1 MITVSDKYKES
12 LASGNRNF
20 QVNSTLTLTDGTQL
34 AITNACLWSGGFT
47 IEDAVTDESSFQ
59 VGGAIINQCTIILN
73 NIYDDYTKYD
83 FYGAT
88 LDARVGLQFD
98 DGTTE
103 YMRKGMYVVAD
114 TEFNSS
120 LITLTCYD
128 YMYLF
133 DKSFDINVEF
143 PITTK
148 ELVNKMCS
156 KCGITLAT
164 LDFPHSS
171 YELQEPSEIED
182 TTYRTILMWICQI
195 CGCFARFNTYGE
207 LEIKWFNQSALENPS
222 EHQNEIHSI
231 QSSFEKELSTDD
243 VVITG
248 VQITEVLSDGESGDA
263 KTYLSGTDDY
273 VVSIENNDFLY
284 DGLGEE
290 VATWLGNQLIG
301 LQFRSGQIT
310 HLSDP
315 TIEAGDVAIFTDE
328 KSNEYKLIVSGTT
341 YTLNNSQV
349 TRSSAETPVR
359 NSSHRYSNETRNYV
373 KARAEIKREKTE
385 REKALESLSNRIDN
399 APGFYTTEETDTAG
413 GKIYYIHNK
422 PTLTES
428 SMAWKMTAE
437 AFSVSTNKDSAGDF
451 IWSAGMTVNGDVIT
465 RILDAVGV
473 SASWINTGALT
484 IKDDDGNI
492 LFEADVDKKTVAISG
507 ASVSVSGVPVD
518 EAIEKAKEEAQEF
531 SDSKLSEYAGTVSS
545 NLEKLQKQVDG
556 QIETFYYDYE
566 PTLNNIPASEWTTET
581 KRKVHEGDLFYWKS
595 KGFAYRF
602 FYDDSVSDW
611 KWVLVQD
618 TDITKALETA
628 NKAQETADGKMRVF
642 VEQPVPPYNVGD
654 LWSKDGGDI
663 LTCVVT
669 RVKDS
674 IFLESDWEKKNN
686 YADTDQ
692 LDEVKEN
699 TIYGVTVLYA
709 QSDSKDT
716 APTSGWSEI
725 APDWVDGK
733 YMWQKTHTVYG
744 DGSAT
749 DSEPVCISGA
759 RGAVGLQGI
768 QGEKGDQGIQGE
780 KGEKGEKGED
790 GKDGT
795 SGKTSYFHIK
805 YSSVENPT
813 SASQMTET
821 PSTYI
826 GTYVDFTE
834 ADSANP
840 SKYTWSRFQ
849 GLQGEDGQ
857 QGIPGTNGE
866 NGKTTYLHI
875 KYSNDG
881 GKTFTPNSGETVGTY
896 IGTCTD
902 FTQTDPTDVSSYT
915 WAKIKGET
923 GDKGDTGAA
932 GKDGKQLYA
941 TCSSAKAT
949 VAKVATITP
958 TTSITLYV
966 GMSIS
971 VTFTNENT
979 ATNPTLNVNST
990 GAKPIYAFGSSLQ
1003 KVYYWK
1009 AKATVQFVYNGTA
1022 WVMSND
1028 NAMSLA
1034 AQWAHD
1040 NDATYIDGSRI
1051 YASSIKAEQI
1061 DTENLFAQN
1070 IEATNMHLSGDSSID
1085 GIITAKAMTLGDGD
1099 KCVIKWG
1106 EDAIKFDD
1114 GTVAEIGYRGGANQ
1128 PHNAMYIGVEN
1139 VSLVAGVS
1147 NDTGTAYTSYSGITA
1162 DANGEVWIDGDNGI
1176 YLNKTNWDDHLSSFN
1191 DLKTKQGKYDWSTFD
1206 TENTSDTWVPVM
1218 NGSIVNHRVIPSDA
1232 FKAQSNGIFRK
1243 YGKVVVANFYGTST
1257 SSLPWVPEGWAPTA
1271 DVSIPVTVMYNS
1283 NPYMGYLQIHTGR
1296 WMECKYYDYGSGK
1309 GTPASG
1315 SKIYGVATWIIA

>member
-990 GAKPIYAFGSSLQ
+990 GAKPIYAFGSALQ

-1022 WVMSND
+1022 WVMNND

-1176 YLNKTNWDDHLSSFN
+1176 YLNKTNWDTFKSQH
-1191 DLKTKQGKYDWSTFD
+1191 GYDWSTFG

-1218 NGSIVNHRVIPSDA
+1218 NGSVVNHRVIPSDA

-1271 DVSIPVTVMYNS
+1271 DVSIPVTVMYNN